1 MPMTPDRDRRSSG
14 GGRGQPRNGGYKV
27 LCVSSLHPKASDDV
41 IRDTLYREYKK
52 FGDISV
58 RVVQDPDERV
68 AYVYFRNFEDAR
80 DAKHNKSRII
90 LFDKAAIVEP
100 VYESRSAA
108 SESRDGYEQPRGG
121 GSGSRRRS
129 LTPPPPQSYGGS
141 YGGGGDRG
149 GGGSSYPRES
159 AYPPSRYRSR
169 SPVERRG
176 YDDHHRGGYDDHR
189 SEPRDYAHQR
199 ERDFGHRDHHYRD
212 DRGPPP
218 RGGGGYGGGY
228 RDRDHGGHDDFRR
241 GDRGPP
247 RGRGRGRGGY
257 HDDGGRGRGGY
268 RGGGEDRGGMD
279 RGDQNKFNKDKF
291 PNYLN
296 HISPEDDP
304 LATRTLFIG
313 NLELNITDDEMRRI
327 FGRYGKLV
335 DIDIKRPPPGTGNA
349 YAFIRYENLD
359 MSSRAKVELSGQYI
373 GKFQCKIGYG
383 KVNATPKVWIGGLGA
398 WASIS
403 LLEREFD
410 RFGAIQKIEY
420 HKGDPQA
427 HIFYETLEAA
437 QAAVGEMRGFTLGG
451 APDKRIRIDYADLDD
466 GSGGYGGGGRDTG
479 YGGRGGGRGGRG
491 GDRYSHGGGGRG
503 GRGGYGDDRGP
514 PQRYHHGGGG
524 PPHRGEAWRDDDG
537 GPPPAPPGE
546 MDDFSSAKSIADLTR
561 TAFQTWEGGLIL
573 KNSLFPTKLLMI
585 EGASRIADSLKD
597 NEQTSLKITQRLR
610 LDPSKLDDVTRRMTT
625 ASSHA
630 VFLSVPTTANIP
642 NESSDV
648 QSRPLR
654 NLISYLKQKE
664 AAGVISMSH
673 KDLSGVLY
681 CFPPC
686 AFSFDLLKREAPY
699 LNTEESKDDHLVVLV
714 VCGGSGGAATPAGG
728 AAAGGDASEGGDQS
742 NAGDSD
748 SKPPQQP
755 EAHSPPPPAEA
766 APSSDGGGGGPGSDG
781 AGEAMDDA
789 GGGGGGGGDDN

>member
-14 GGRGQPRNGGYKV
+14 GGRGPPRNPGYKV

-108 SESRDGYEQPRGG
+108 SETSYGG
-121 GSGSRRRS
+121 GGGRGDSRRRS
-129 LTPPPPQSYGGS
+129 LTPPPPSYGGS
-141 YGGGGDRG
+141 YGGG
-149 GGGSSYPRES
+149 YHRES
-159 AYPPSRYRSR
+159 DYPPRSMDRYRSR
-169 SPVERRG
+169 SPVDRRG
-176 YDDHHRGGYDDHR
+176 YDDHHRGYDDPR
-189 SEPRDYAHQR
+189 DRREPRDYGHR
-199 ERDFGHRDHHYRD
+199 PERDYGHREHHYRD

-218 RGGGGYGGGY
+218 RGGGGYGGGGGY

-247 RGRGRGRGGY
+247 RGRGRGGFHRDGGGRGGY
-257 HDDGGRGRGGY
+257 H
-268 RGGGEDRGGMD
+268 GGGGGMD
-279 RGDQNKFNKDKF
+279 RDQHKKDKF

-296 HISPEDDP
+296 HIAPEDDP

-313 NLELNITDDEMRRI
+313 NLELNITDEEMRRI

-359 MSSRAKVELSGQYI
+359 QSSRAKVELSGQYI

-383 KVNATPKVWIGGLGA
+383 KVNATPKVWVGGLGA

-437 QAAVGEMRGFTLGG
+437 QAAVSEMRGFSLGG
-451 APDKRIRIDYADLDD
+451 PDKRIRIDYADLDD
-466 GSGGYGGGGRDTG
+466 GSGGYGGRDGG
-479 YGGRGGGRGGRG
+479 YRGGGRGGRG
-491 GDRYSHGGGGRG
+491 GYDRFGGGGRG

-524 PPHRGEAWRDDDG
+524 PPHRGGDSWRDDD

-546 MDDFSSAKSIADLTR
+546 MDDFSSAKTIADLTR

-573 KNSLFPTKLLMI
+573 KNSLFPTKLLLI

-610 LDPSKLDDVTRRMTT
+610 LDPSKLDDVTRRMTS

-714 VCGGSGGAATPAGG
+714 VCGGAAATSAPAAP
-728 AAAGGDASEGGDQS
+728 AAAGGAPSEGGASS
-742 NAGDSD
+742 NAGDS
-748 SKPPQQP
+748 KPPQEP

-766 APSSDGGGGGPGSDG
+766 EPSSEGAGGGPESEG
-781 AGEAMDDA
+781 AGEAGDA
-789 GGGGGGGGDDN
+789 ASGGGDGDN